1 LSSLNACANLAELV
15 ASLWSAPPGFR
26 QLRIDP
32 SGGDT
37 RWGPLG
43 VLMRGVAWNVLPL
56 LAGAVLG
63 LSSCERSSDAPSNPE
78 AENSAAEEPKGGGS
92 GAKVTSISGPGGI
105 TSPDLAAGT
114 FVGAGGRFEAGVGLQ
129 TAKGTLAELE
139 LDQGGHLYMNE
150 DTRLSLPGGDH
161 PGAVSLDRGELVATT
176 TPDAG
181 DVVVR
186 AGDDALTLESG
197 EVQVRAE
204 GDTHR
209 FAVVHGHA
217 SLVSGDRTVALS
229 AGDTIETPLPK
240 LAQAEPPKP
249 TRSLSPLTDTGW
261 ARTFDAAA
269 SMADS
274 VPRGVGS
281 LTARRAGSKNERQA
295 MRLTDHRVTVSISGR
310 VAHTEVEQAF
320 FNDQASVLEGI
331 YRFPI
336 PEDGS
341 ISGLSLLVGNTWMDG
356 EVVEKQR
363 ARRIFQQIVDATVP
377 RDPALLEWE
386 RGNVFKLRIFPIPGR
401 GERRVKLSYTQVL
414 PVVGG
419 KLRYRYPLGGSGAT
433 GTPIDNFAFTVRL
446 DGSEIPSEK
455 LDDITTPMLALER
468 RDQGDVIELH
478 TEREAFLPTYD
489 LGLDVPVPEA
499 ERPVHSRT
507 FLDKDGQAYFMVAM
521 EPQFEMGIDER
532 PVHYAFVLDRS
543 HSTSP
548 ELWTTARGVVD
559 AMTELMDEDDR
570 FTVLACDSACE
581 EHQDGLQTP
590 SSEAVS
596 RAQQFL
602 DGQDLAGA
610 SDLAGSLQQAADV
623 LDRSG
628 DSAQH
633 VVVYL
638 GDGVPTSGE
647 MAPDGITDL
656 LRDPM
661 ADTRVLAVAL
671 GSRSDLTAL
680 QAVVDVTGGDLV
692 QADARDDLR
701 AMVRELRL
709 RAEVPALR
717 NASLD
722 LPDGMVMARM
732 NNVSAIRPGDTV
744 VVTGK
749 LHHRVSGDIVLRG
762 NGPTGAVSSA
772 FPVEL
777 SASQASTSTVDSHL
791 PRTWAKMQI
800 QHLTKTEGFRAKE
813 DIIALSKDYT
823 VLSRH
828 TALLVLE
835 NDAMFREF
843 NVVRSAKKTAK
854 WRGEFEAKTNDA
866 PIEEGRA
873 GLEDEPDTTTALE
886 RQKNEAA
893 PAGGSTRHSGA
904 DDGKDNAASGPARTP
919 TAPRAAAI
927 DSNKESS
934 ESFDKKAG
942 DFDDFDTDP
951 APEAE
956 PDPAPKPSGADRDR
970 LDDVV
975 TEDEEQ
981 PAEEVI
987 GGLLDGAGRG
997 KGGSASGSTARP
1009 PRSTPAPS
1017 TPGQNRPKEDRR
1029 SAKPRPKQEK
1039 KKMPSKGSSPPQDSW
1054 ADGDGGFGEKSD
1066 PWNREQG
1073 QRRRSKR
1080 GSGWRGR
1087 RRAPHL
1093 AIREFPTTRSRDT
1106 GRVQALASAVA
1117 ANPTD
1122 RATHSKLVRT
1132 ALAVGHPETLAFARA
1147 WADVDPDHAGALE
1160 TLADALAREG
1170 EPIAL
1175 RAYESV
1181 VEVRPFSSREHE
1193 SLARAFENEG
1203 DLPRSC
1209 SHRRALVSIK
1219 PTTAHQAG
1227 LIACLQRAGRSTEAA
1242 DTRAGFIKST
1252 IVTRGNIGA
1261 FTAKLDKAILAAAP
1275 KLSRRGQLRATLTWT
1290 GRDDLDVAIIDRRG
1304 RRISTLHDRGSART
1318 LESPGREEL
1327 DLSKVRGS
1335 VFVEVS
1341 RQRDDRTEGVPP
1353 PIAANLQLVTPHG
1366 RKTVTLSVPAGT
1378 TRAARVFW
1386 TR

>member
-1 LSSLNACANLAELV
+1 MPRLA
-15 ASLWSAPPGFR
+15 S
-26 QLRIDP
+26 
-32 SGGDT
+32 
-37 RWGPLG
+37 
-43 VLMRGVAWNVLPL
+43 NVLPL
-56 LAGAVLG
+56 IAVTVLG
-63 LSSCERSSDAPSNPE
+63 LPSCERSSDAPTSLE
-78 AENSAAEEPKGGGS
+78 TDNSESEDPKGGGS

-114 FVGAGGRFEAGVGLQ
+114 FVGAGGRFDAGVRLE

-139 LDQGGHLYMNE
+139 LDRGGHLYMNE

-176 TPDAG
+176 TADAG
-181 DVVVR
+181 DVVVQT
-186 AGDDALTLESG
+186 GDDALTLESG

-229 AGDTIETPLPK
+229 AGDTIETPLPE
-240 LAQAEPPKP
+240 LAQAEPPTP
-249 TRSLSPLTDTGW
+249 TRSLSPLRETGW

-269 SMADS
+269 SIADS

-281 LTARRAGSKNERQA
+281 LTARQAGSKTERQG
-295 MRLTDHRVTVSISGR
+295 MRLTQHTVTVNISGR

-320 FNDQASVLEGI
+320 FNDQPSVLEGI

-341 ISGLSLLVGNTWMDG
+341 ISGLSLLVGNTWMNA

-401 GERRVKLSYTQVL
+401 GERQVKLSYTQVL

-446 DGSEIPSEK
+446 DGSEIPADR

-468 RDQGDVIELH
+468 RDDNNIIELH
-478 TEREAFLPTYD
+478 TQREAFLPTYD
-489 LGLDVPVPEA
+489 LGVDIPVPEA

-507 FLDKDGQAYFMVAM
+507 FLDQDGQAYFMVAM
-521 EPQFEMGIDER
+521 EPQFEMGTDER

-581 EHQDGLQTP
+581 EHQDGLAAPT
-590 SSEAVS
+590 SEAVG

-602 DGQDLAGA
+602 DNQDLAGA
-610 SDLAGSLQQAADV
+610 SDLAGSLQQAADA
-623 LDRSG
+623 LERSG
-628 DSAQH
+628 SSAQH

-656 LRDPM
+656 LRAPM
-661 ADTRVLAVAL
+661 ANTRVLAVAL

-717 NASLD
+717 NATLD
-722 LPDGMVMARM
+722 LPEGMVMARM

-749 LHHRVSGDIVLRG
+749 LHHRVAGDIVLRG
-762 NGPTGAVSSA
+762 NGPGGDVSAS

-777 SASQASTSTVDSHL
+777 SASQASTSTTDSHL

-800 QHLTKTEGFRAKE
+800 QHLTKTQGFRAKD

-843 NVVRSAKKTAK
+843 NVVRSAKNTAK
-854 WRGEFEAKTNDA
+854 WDGNLESKRKQVPGTARGAEKKEAPSSGSTASDV
-866 PIEEGRA
+866 EDEA
-873 GLEDEPDTTTALE
+873 GLIGGLLRGSTADL
-886 RQKNEAA
+886 RKNGGSTQSGPTPTL
-893 PAGGSTRHSGA
+893 PAGGAA
-904 DDGKDNAASGPARTP
+904 D
-919 TAPRAAAI
+919 
-927 DSNKESS
+927 
-934 ESFDKKAG
+934 G
-942 DFDDFDTDP
+942 DEEADERFDDKTDP
-951 APEAE
+951 FAFKGEPDPEPEAE
-956 PDPAPKPSGADRDR
+956 PQPDASGADRDN
-970 LDDVV
+970 LD
-975 TEDEEQ
+975 
-981 PAEEVI
+981 EVM
-987 GGLLDGAGRG
+987 A
-997 KGGSASGSTARP
+997 
-1009 PRSTPAPS
+1009 
-1017 TPGQNRPKEDRR
+1017 
-1029 SAKPRPKQEK
+1029 
-1039 KKMPSKGSSPPQDSW
+1039 
-1054 ADGDGGFGEKSD
+1054 
-1066 PWNREQG
+1066 
-1073 QRRRSKR
+1073 
-1080 GSGWRGR
+1080 
-1087 RRAPHL
+1087 
-1093 AIREFPTTRSRDT
+1093 
-1106 GRVQALASAVA
+1106 
-1117 ANPTD
+1117 
-1122 RATHSKLVRT
+1122 
-1132 ALAVGHPETLAFARA
+1132 
-1147 WADVDPDHAGALE
+1147 
-1160 TLADALAREG
+1160 
-1170 EPIAL
+1170 
-1175 RAYESV
+1175 
-1181 VEVRPFSSREHE
+1181 
-1193 SLARAFENEG
+1193 
-1203 DLPRSC
+1203 
-1209 SHRRALVSIK
+1209 
-1219 PTTAHQAG
+1219 
-1227 LIACLQRAGRSTEAA
+1227 
-1242 DTRAGFIKST
+1242 
-1252 IVTRGNIGA
+1252 
-1261 FTAKLDKAILAAAP
+1261 
-1275 KLSRRGQLRATLTWT
+1275 
-1290 GRDDLDVAIIDRRG
+1290 
-1304 RRISTLHDRGSART
+1304 
-1318 LESPGREEL
+1318 
-1327 DLSKVRGS
+1327 
-1335 VFVEVS
+1335 
-1341 RQRDDRTEGVPP
+1341 
-1353 PIAANLQLVTPHG
+1353 
-1366 RKTVTLSVPAGT
+1366 
-1378 TRAARVFW
+1378 
-1386 TR
+1386 

>member
-1 LSSLNACANLAELV
+1 
-15 ASLWSAPPGFR
+15 
-26 QLRIDP
+26 
-32 SGGDT
+32 
-37 RWGPLG
+37 
-43 VLMRGVAWNVLPL
+43 
-56 LAGAVLG
+56 
-63 LSSCERSSDAPSNPE
+63 
-78 AENSAAEEPKGGGS
+78 
-92 GAKVTSISGPGGI
+92 
-105 TSPDLAAGT
+105 
-114 FVGAGGRFEAGVGLQ
+114 
-129 TAKGTLAELE
+129 
-139 LDQGGHLYMNE
+139 
-150 DTRLSLPGGDH
+150 
-161 PGAVSLDRGELVATT
+161 
-176 TPDAG
+176 
-181 DVVVR
+181 
-186 AGDDALTLESG
+186 
-197 EVQVRAE
+197 
-204 GDTHR
+204 
-209 FAVVHGHA
+209 
-217 SLVSGDRTVALS
+217 
-229 AGDTIETPLPK
+229 
-240 LAQAEPPKP
+240 
-249 TRSLSPLTDTGW
+249 
-261 ARTFDAAA
+261 
-269 SMADS
+269 MADA

-489 LGLDVPVPEA
+489 LGLDVPVPQA

-507 FLDKDGQAYFMVAM
+507 FLDQDGQAYFMVAM

-581 EHQDGLQTP
+581 EHQDGLQAP
-590 SSEAVS
+590 SGEAVG

-602 DGQDLAGA
+602 DTQDLAGA

-656 LRDPM
+656 LREPM
-661 ADTRVLAVAL
+661 AETRVLAVAL

-762 NGPTGAVSSA
+762 DGPTGAVSTA

-800 QHLTKTEGFRAKE
+800 QHLTKTEGFRAKD

-843 NVVRSAKKTAK
+843 NVVRSAKNTAK
-854 WRGEFEAKTNDA
+854 WDGKLGGKTKEG
-866 PIEEGRA
+866 PTEEEGRA
-873 GLEDEPDTTTALE
+873 GLEAPDTTSAAE
-886 RQKNEAA
+886 RLKNEDA
-893 PAGGSTRHSGA
+893 PGGGA
-904 DDGKDNAASGPARTP
+904 PRDQRSEDSKDNAASGPARTP
-919 TAPRAAAI
+919 TAPRSAAI

-934 ESFDKKAG
+934 ESFDKKADG
-942 DFDDFDTDP
+942 FGFDDLDNDA

-956 PDPAPKPSGADRDR
+956 PEPKPDPKPSGADRDS

-981 PAEEVI
+981 DADEVI
-987 GGLLDGAGRG
+987 GGLLDGAGRNS
-997 KGGSASGSTARP
+997 GGRASGSAAQP
-1009 PRSTPAPS
+1009 PRSAPAPT
-1017 TPGQNRPKEDRR
+1017 TPRQDRPMEDRA
-1029 SAKPRPKQEK
+1029 AKPRPKQKK
-1039 KKMPSKGSSPPQDSW
+1039 KKMPSKGSALPQDGW
-1054 ADGDGGFGEKSD
+1054 AGGDSGFGEKSE
-1066 PWNREQG
+1066 PWNREQS

-1080 GSGWRGR
+1080 SGGWRGR
-1087 RRAPHL
+1087 RRPPHL

-1117 ANPTD
+1117 VNPTD

-1219 PTTAHQAG
+1219 PTTEHQAG

-1252 IVTRGNIGA
+1252 IVTRGNVGA
-1261 FTAKLDKAILAAAP
+1261 FTTKLDKAILAAAP

-1290 GRDDLDVAIIDRRG
+1290 GRDDLDIAIIDRRG

-1341 RQRDDRTEGVPP
+1341 RRRTDREEGVAP

-1366 RKTVTLSVPAGT
+1366 RRTVALSVPAGT
-1378 TRAARVFW
+1378 TRAAKVFW

>member
-1 LSSLNACANLAELV
+1 
-15 ASLWSAPPGFR
+15 
-26 QLRIDP
+26 
-32 SGGDT
+32 
-37 RWGPLG
+37 
-43 VLMRGVAWNVLPL
+43 M
-56 LAGAVLG
+56 LG
-63 LSSCERSSDAPSNPE
+63 LSACEQSSDAPTNPQT
-78 AENSAAEEPKGGGS
+78 ENSASEDPKGGGS

-114 FVGAGGRFEAGVGLQ
+114 FVGAGGRFEAGVGLK

-176 TPDAG
+176 TKDTG

-186 AGDDALTLESG
+186 TGDDTLTLETG

-209 FAVVHGHA
+209 FAVLHGHA
-217 SLVSGDRTVALS
+217 SLASGDRTVSLN

-249 TRSLSPLTDTGW
+249 VRSLSPLTDTGW

-269 SMADS
+269 SMADA

-281 LTARRAGSKNERQA
+281 LTARRAGSQNERQA

-320 FNDQASVLEGI
+320 FNDQPSVLEGI

-414 PVVGG
+414 PIVGG

-446 DGSEIPSEK
+446 DGSEIPSEQ

-468 RDQGDVIELH
+468 RDRGDVIELH

-507 FLDKDGQAYFMVAM
+507 FLDQDGQAYFMVAM

-581 EHQDGLQTP
+581 EQQDGLQAP
-590 SSEAVS
+590 SNEAVS

-602 DGQDLAGA
+602 DTQDLAGA

-623 LDRSG
+623 LVRSG
-628 DSAQH
+628 TSAQH

-656 LRDPM
+656 LRAPM
-661 ADTRVLAVAL
+661 ANTRVLAVAL

-732 NNVSAIRPGDTV
+732 NNVSAVRPGDTV

-749 LHHRVSGDIVLRG
+749 LHHRVAGNIVLRG
-762 NGPTGAVSSA
+762 DGPNGPVSST
-772 FPVEL
+772 FPVQL
-777 SASQASTSTVDSHL
+777 SASQTSTNTVDAHL

-800 QHLTKTEGFRAKE
+800 QHLTKTEGFRAKD

-843 NVVRSAKKTAK
+843 NVVRSATNTAK
-854 WRGEFEAKTNDA
+854 WDGKLGGGTKEAPTV
-866 PIEEGRA
+866 EGRITETA
-873 GLEDEPDTTTALE
+873 EAEEERPNTASIDKLKNDTAPSGVAAQRNRLE
-886 RQKNEAA
+886 N
-893 PAGGSTRHSGA
+893 
-904 DDGKDNAASGPARTP
+904 GKDRPSAGPTDTP
-919 TAPRAAAI
+919 TLPPAAAT
-927 DSNKESS
+927 DGS
-934 ESFDKKAG
+934 EAFETPDR
-942 DFDDFDTDP
+942 DFYKDQP
-951 APEAE
+951 EPEAE
-956 PDPAPKPSGADRDR
+956 PEPDPKPASGAGRVH

-975 TEDEEQ
+975 TEDEDTDAGQ
-981 PAEEVI
+981 SF
-987 GGLLDGAGRG
+987 GGLIDGAGHGAGG
-997 KGGSASGSTARP
+997 KASGSTARP
-1009 PRSTPAPS
+1009 SRAAPASVP
-1017 TPGQNRPKEDRR
+1017 PMDERR
-1029 SAKPRPKQEK
+1029 TAKPK
-1039 KKMPSKGSSPPQDSW
+1039 KKPSQEQGGWKKGENKPTDNL
-1054 ADGDGGFGEKSD
+1054 D
-1066 PWNREQG
+1066 PWNREQPPKS
-1073 QRRRSKR
+1073 RKR
-1080 GSGWRGR
+1080 KSRSGWGR
-1087 RRAPHL
+1087 RRPPHL
-1093 AIREFPTTRSRDT
+1093 AIREFPTARSRDT
-1106 GRVQALASAVA
+1106 GRVQALATAVA

-1170 EPIAL
+1170 DPIAL

-1203 DLPRSC
+1203 DMPRSC

-1219 PTTAHQAG
+1219 PTVQHHAG
-1227 LIACLQRAGRSTEAA
+1227 LIACLQRAGRATEAA
-1242 DTRAGFIKST
+1242 DTRAAAIKST
-1252 IVTRGNIGA
+1252 IITRGNIGA
-1261 FTAKLDKAILAAAP
+1261 FTAQLDKAVIAAAP
-1275 KLSRRGQLRATLTWT
+1275 KLSRRGQLRAALTWT

-1341 RQRDDRTEGVPP
+1341 RRRVDGVQSVAP

-1366 RKTVTLSVPAGT
+1366 RRTVALSVPAGT
-1378 TRAARVFW
+1378 TRAAKVFW

>member
-1 LSSLNACANLAELV
+1 
-15 ASLWSAPPGFR
+15 
-26 QLRIDP
+26 
-32 SGGDT
+32 
-37 RWGPLG
+37 
-43 VLMRGVAWNVLPL
+43 MRGVAWNVLPL
-56 LAGAVLG
+56 IAGAVLG

-78 AENSAAEEPKGGGS
+78 AENSAVQEAEGGGS

-105 TSPDLAAGT
+105 TSPDLAPGT
-114 FVGAGGRFEAGVGLQ
+114 FVGAGGRFEAGVALQ

-150 DTRLSLPGGDH
+150 DTRLSLPGEDH

-186 AGDDALTLESG
+186 AGDDALTLETG

-217 SLVSGDRTVALS
+217 SLTSGDRTVSLS
-229 AGDTIETPLPK
+229 AGDTIETPLPEI
-240 LAQAEPPKP
+240 AQAEPPKP
-249 TRSLSPLTDTGW
+249 TRSLAPLTDTGW

-269 SMADS
+269 SMADA

-281 LTARRAGSKNERQA
+281 LTARQAGSKNERQA
-295 MRLTDHRVTVSISGR
+295 LRLTDHTVTVNISGR

-446 DGSEIPSEK
+446 DGSEIPSDK
-455 LDDITTPMLALER
+455 LEDITTPMLALER
-468 RDQGDVIELH
+468 RDQGNIIELH

-489 LGLDVPVPEA
+489 LGLDVPVQDE

-507 FLDKDGQAYFMVAM
+507 FLDQDGQAYFMVAM

-570 FTVLACDSACE
+570 FTVLACDSACD
-581 EHQDGLQTP
+581 EHQNGLVAP

-602 DGQDLAGA
+602 DTQDLAGA
-610 SDLAGSLQQAADV
+610 SDLAGSLQQAAEV
-623 LDRSG
+623 LDQSG
-628 DSAQH
+628 GSARH

-656 LRDPM
+656 LRTPM

-680 QAVVDVTGGDLV
+680 QAVVDITGGDLV

-749 LHHRVSGDIVLRG
+749 LHHRVSGNIVLHG
-762 NGPTGAVSSA
+762 NGPHGAVSSS

-777 SASQASTSTVDSHL
+777 SASQASTSSVDSHL

-800 QHLTKTEGFRAKE
+800 QHLTKTEGFRAKD

-843 NVVRSAKKTAK
+843 NVVRSAKNTAK
-854 WRGEFEAKTNDA
+854 WDGKLQAQTRKSPTGSGGAFKNEA
-866 PIEEGRA
+866 
-873 GLEDEPDTTTALE
+873 PDTTTAGE
-886 RQKNEAA
+886 RQGEETA
-893 PAGGSTRHSGA
+893 PAGGLGRNRRL
-904 DDGKDNAASGPARTP
+904 DNAKGDTASGPTPAP
-919 TAPRAAAI
+919 TAPPAAAA
-927 DSNKESS
+927 DGSEASS
-934 ESFDKKAG
+934 GFFDKKTG
-942 DFDDFDTDP
+942 GFDSEAFEGE
-951 APEAE
+951 PEAE
-956 PDPAPKPSGADRDR
+956 PEPVPDTATGEDRDR
-970 LDDVV
+970 DSFDTLDDVI
-975 TEDEEQ
+975 TEEDEA
-981 PAEEVI
+981 PAGDAI
-987 GGLLDGAGRG
+987 DGLL
-997 KGGSASGSTARP
+997 KGGSGSGSSAP
-1009 PRSTPAPS
+1009 PRSAPAPS
-1017 TPGQNRPKEDRR
+1017 RAKENKRAEKPQKKPTSKSPAPPKD
-1029 SAKPRPKQEK
+1029 
-1039 KKMPSKGSSPPQDSW
+1039 GW
-1054 ADGDGGFGEKSD
+1054 ADGNGGFGEKSE
-1066 PWNREQG
+1066 PWNREQT
-1073 QRRRSKR
+1073 RRTTKKKR
-1080 GSGWRGR
+1080 GHGWHR
-1087 RRAPHL
+1087 RPPHL
-1093 AIREFPTTRSRDT
+1093 AIREFPTARSRDT
-1106 GRVQALASAVA
+1106 GRVQTLAAAVA

-1132 ALAVGHPETLAFARA
+1132 ALAVGHPETLSFARA

-1175 RAYESV
+1175 RAYESI

-1219 PTTAHQAG
+1219 PTLEHQAG

-1242 DTRAGFIKST
+1242 GTREAILKST
-1252 IVTRGNIGA
+1252 IITRGSITA
-1261 FTAKLDKAILAAAP
+1261 FTAKLDKAIAAAGP
-1275 KLSRRGQLRATLTWT
+1275 KLSRRGQLRATLTWA
-1290 GRDDLDVAIIDRRG
+1290 GRDDLDVAVIDRRG

-1341 RQRDDRTEGVPP
+1341 RRHADGEEGVAP

-1366 RKTVTLSVPAGT
+1366 RRTVALSVPAGT
-1378 TRAARVFW
+1378 TRAAKVFW

>member
-1 LSSLNACANLAELV
+1 
-15 ASLWSAPPGFR
+15 
-26 QLRIDP
+26 
-32 SGGDT
+32 
-37 RWGPLG
+37 
-43 VLMRGVAWNVLPL
+43 MRGVAWNVLPL
-56 LAGAVLG
+56 LAGAVLSLPG
-63 LSSCERSSDAPSNPE
+63 CERSSDAPTDPK
-78 AENSAAEEPKGGGS
+78 AENSAAEDPKGGGS

-139 LDQGGHLYMNE
+139 LDSGGHLYMNE

-181 DVVVR
+181 DVVVQ

-229 AGDTIETPLPK
+229 AGDTIETPLPEV
-240 LAQAEPPKP
+240 AQAQPPKP

-489 LGLDVPVPEA
+489 LGLDVPVPQA
-499 ERPVHSRT
+499 ERAVHSRT
-507 FLDKDGQAYFMVAM
+507 FLDQDGQAYFMVAM

-581 EHQDGLQTP
+581 EHQDGLQAP
-590 SSEAVS
+590 SGEAVS

-602 DGQDLAGA
+602 DTQDLAGA

-656 LRDPM
+656 LREPM
-661 ADTRVLAVAL
+661 ANTRVLAVAL

-762 NGPTGAVSSA
+762 DGPTGAVSTA

-800 QHLTKTEGFRAKE
+800 QHLTKTEGFRAKD

-843 NVVRSAKKTAK
+843 NVVRSAKNTAK
-854 WRGEFEAKTNDA
+854 WDGKLGARTKEAPA
-866 PIEEGRA
+866 EEGRA
-873 GLEDEPDTTTALE
+873 DLDAPDTTTAAQ
-886 RQKNEAA
+886 RPKNQAA
-893 PAGGSTRHSGA
+893 PAGGATRGRKAEES
-904 DDGKDNAASGPARTP
+904 KDNAAGPARTP
-919 TAPRAAAI
+919 TTPRAAAI
-927 DSNKESS
+927 DSNKESNDK
-934 ESFDKKAG
+934 FDEKAG
-942 DFDDFDTDP
+942 GFEFDDFDND
-951 APEAE
+951 AEPEAE
-956 PDPAPKPSGADRDR
+956 PEPDRASGADRDR

-975 TEDEEQ
+975 TEAEEQ
-981 PAEEVI
+981 DVEELI
-987 GGLLDGAGRG
+987 GGLLDGAGSGGGG
-997 KGGSASGSTARP
+997 KSSGSGASV
-1009 PRSTPAPS
+1009 PRSSPAPS
-1017 TPGQNRPKEDRR
+1017 RPGQNRPMEDRP
-1029 SAKPRPKQEK
+1029 SAKPKAK
-1039 KKMPSKGSSPPQDSW
+1039 KPQKKSAPP
-1054 ADGDGGFGEKSD
+1054 ADGWAKGDSGFGGESSE
-1066 PWNREQG
+1066 PWNRERPQKSRK
-1073 QRRRSKR
+1073 QKRSSR
-1080 GSGWRGR
+1080 GWGR
-1087 RRAPHL
+1087 RRPPHL

-1203 DLPRSC
+1203 DMPRSC

-1219 PTTAHQAG
+1219 PTTEHQAG

-1252 IVTRGNIGA
+1252 IVTRGNVGA
-1261 FTAKLDKAILAAAP
+1261 FTTKLDKAVLAAAP
-1275 KLSRRGQLRATLTWT
+1275 KVSRRGQLRATLTWT

-1341 RQRDDRTEGVPP
+1341 RRRTDREEGVAP

-1366 RKTVTLSVPAGT
+1366 RRTVALSVPAGT
-1378 TRAARVFW
+1378 TRAAKVFW

>member
-1 LSSLNACANLAELV
+1 
-15 ASLWSAPPGFR
+15 
-26 QLRIDP
+26 
-32 SGGDT
+32 
-37 RWGPLG
+37 
-43 VLMRGVAWNVLPL
+43 MRAVDWNVLPL
-56 LAGAVLG
+56 IAGAVLG
-63 LSSCERSSDAPSNPE
+63 LSSCERSNDAPTNPE
-78 AENSAAEEPKGGGS
+78 AENSASEDPKGGGS

-105 TSPDLAAGT
+105 TSPELPAGT

-139 LDQGGHLYMNE
+139 LDQGGQLYMNE

-161 PGAVSLDRGELVATT
+161 PGAVTLDRGELVATT
-176 TPDAG
+176 TAEAG
-181 DVVVR
+181 EVVIR
-186 AGDDALTLESG
+186 TGDDALTLHTG

-204 GDTHR
+204 GDIHR

-217 SLVSGDRTVALS
+217 ALTSGDRTVELS
-229 AGDTIETPLPK
+229 AGDTLDTPLPK
-240 LAQAEPPKP
+240 LAEAEPPKP
-249 TRSLSPLTDTGW
+249 TRSLTPLTDTGW

-281 LTARRAGSKNERQA
+281 LTARAAGSKNEQQA
-295 MRLTDHRVTVSISGR
+295 MRLTDHNVTVSISGR

-320 FNDQASVLEGI
+320 FNDQPSVLEGI

-336 PEDGS
+336 PADGS

-363 ARRIFQQIVDATVP
+363 ARQIFAQIVDATVP

-446 DGSEIPSEK
+446 DGSEIPSDK
-455 LDDITTPMLALER
+455 LDEITTPMLALER
-468 RDQGDVIELH
+468 RDQGNVIELH

-507 FLDKDGQAYFMVAM
+507 FLDQDGQAYFMVAM

-559 AMTELMDEDDR
+559 AMTELMDEDDQ

-581 EHQDGLQTP
+581 EHPGGLAEPTN
-590 SSEAVS
+590 EAVS

-602 DGQDLAGA
+602 ETQDLAGA
-610 SDLAGSLQQAADV
+610 SDLAGSLQQASEI

-633 VVVYL
+633 VLVYL

-656 LRDPM
+656 LRDPL
-661 ADTRVLAVAL
+661 ANTRVLAVAL

-717 NASLD
+717 DASLD

-749 LHHRVSGDIVLRG
+749 LHHRVAGNIVLRG
-762 NGPTGAVSSA
+762 NGPSGPVSST

-777 SASQASTSTVDSHL
+777 SASQASTSVVDSHL

-800 QHLTKTEGFRAKE
+800 EHLTKTEGFRAKD
-813 DIIALSKDYT
+813 DIIELSKDYT

-843 NVVRSAKKTAK
+843 NVVRSAKDTAK
-854 WRGEFEAKTNDA
+854 WDGKLAAQAKEAPAADPSGASEEPSEA
-866 PIEEGRA
+866 PRA
-873 GLEDEPDTTTALE
+873 ARRAEDKAT
-886 RQKNEAA
+886 
-893 PAGGSTRHSGA
+893 PAGGSAA
-904 DDGKDNAASGPARTP
+904 DSSKDNAASRPAPAPDRDEADDEKSGNSFGPGQFGFDDAPEPEAEPEPDAAFDAPRDGLDDVITEDDDGDDAEGIGGLIGGKGGGGRSSESSEE
-919 TAPRAAAI
+919 APRAA
-927 DSNKESS
+927 
-934 ESFDKKAG
+934 
-942 DFDDFDTDP
+942 
-951 APEAE
+951 
-956 PDPAPKPSGADRDR
+956 
-970 LDDVV
+970 
-975 TEDEEQ
+975 
-981 PAEEVI
+981 
-987 GGLLDGAGRG
+987 
-997 KGGSASGSTARP
+997 
-1009 PRSTPAPS
+1009 PAPS
-1017 TPGQNRPKEDRR
+1017 SPARNRPMEDR
-1029 SAKPRPKQEK
+1029 SSSTTTTKPSK
-1039 KKMPSKGSSPPQDSW
+1039 KKSSAP
-1054 ADGDGGFGEKSD
+1054 GDGWAQGESD
-1066 PWNREQG
+1066 AEESQPWNREQN
-1073 QRRRSKR
+1073 RRSR
-1080 GSGWRGR
+1080 GPSGPGWGR
-1087 RRAPHL
+1087 RRPPHL
-1093 AIREFPTTRSRDT
+1093 AIREFPAPKSRDM
-1106 GRVQALASAVA
+1106 GRIQALATAVA

-1147 WADVDPDHAGALE
+1147 WAEVDPDHAGALE
-1160 TLADALAREG
+1160 TLADALARAG

-1181 VEVRPFSSREHE
+1181 VEVNPFSSREHE
-1193 SLARAFENEG
+1193 SLARAFENQG
-1203 DLPRSC
+1203 DFPRSC

-1219 PTTAHQAG
+1219 PTLEHQAG
-1227 LIACLQRAGRSTEAA
+1227 LIACLQRAGRTSEAA
-1242 DTRAGFIKST
+1242 DARAGVLKST
-1252 IVTRGNIGA
+1252 VVTRGNA
-1261 FTAKLDKAILAAAP
+1261 AAVAVTLDKEILAAAP
-1275 KLSRRGQLRATLTWT
+1275 TPSRRGQVRATLTWA
-1290 GRDDLDVAIIDRRG
+1290 GGDELDIAIIDRAG
-1304 RRISTLHDRGSART
+1304 RRISSLHDRGSART
-1318 LESPGREEL
+1318 LETPGREEL

-1341 RQRDDRTEGVPP
+1341 RRRTDSDEGVARPV
-1353 PIAANLQLVTPHG
+1353 AANLQLVTPHG
-1366 RKTVTLSVPAGT
+1366 RRTLAVSVPAGT
-1378 TRAARVFW
+1378 TRAAQVFW

>member
-1 LSSLNACANLAELV
+1 MHGV
-15 ASLWSAPPGFR
+15 AS
-26 QLRIDP
+26 
-32 SGGDT
+32 
-37 RWGPLG
+37 
-43 VLMRGVAWNVLPL
+43 NVLPL

-63 LSSCERSSDAPSNPE
+63 LTSCERSSDAPSNPE
-78 AENSAAEEPKGGGS
+78 AENSASEDPKGGGS

-114 FVGAGGRFEAGVGLQ
+114 FVGAGGRFEAGVGLK

-139 LDQGGHLYMNE
+139 LDSGGHLYMNE

-161 PGAVSLDRGELVATT
+161 PGAISLDRGELVATT
-176 TPDAG
+176 TAETG

-186 AGDDALTLESG
+186 TGDDALTLETG

-217 SLVSGDRTVALS
+217 SLVSGDRTVSLS
-229 AGDTIETPLPK
+229 AGDTIETPLPNV
-240 LAQAEPPKP
+240 AVAEPPKP
-249 TRSLSPLTDTGW
+249 TRSLTPLTDTGW

-269 SMADS
+269 AMADA

-295 MRLTDHRVTVSISGR
+295 MRLTDHKVNVSISGR

-363 ARRIFQQIVDATVP
+363 ARRIFAQIVDATVP

-386 RGNVFKLRIFPIPGR
+386 RGNVFKLRVFPIPGR

-446 DGSEIPSEK
+446 DGSEIPSDK

-468 RDQGDVIELH
+468 RDEGNIVELH

-489 LGLDVPVPEA
+489 LGLDVPVPDA

-507 FLDKDGQAYFMVAM
+507 FLDRDGQAYFMVAM

-590 SSEAVS
+590 SSEAVA

-602 DGQDLAGA
+602 DTQDLAGA
-610 SDLAGSLQQAADV
+610 SDLAGSLQQAAGV

-628 DSAQH
+628 DAAQH

-647 MAPDGITDL
+647 MAPDGITAL
-656 LRDPM
+656 LRPSM
-661 ADTRVLAVAL
+661 ANTRVLAVAL

-680 QAVVDVTGGDLV
+680 QSVVDVTGGDLV

-722 LPDGMVMARM
+722 LPEGMVMARM

-749 LHHRVSGDIVLRG
+749 LHHRVSGNIVLRG
-762 NGPTGAVSSA
+762 EGPRGAVSTS

-777 SASQASTSTVDSHL
+777 SASQASTSDVDSHL

-800 QHLTKTEGFRAKE
+800 QHLTKTEGFRAKD

-843 NVVRSAKKTAK
+843 NVVRNAKNTAK
-854 WRGEFEAKTNDA
+854 WDGKLSAKLKETA
-866 PIEEGRA
+866 KEEGRVSGQA
-873 GLEDEPDTTTALE
+873 TPDTTTAGERLE
-886 RQKNEAA
+886 NKSA
-893 PAGGSTRHSGA
+893 PSGGATATPRPDAS
-904 DDGKDNAASGPARTP
+904 KDNAAGGPSVPRTITP
-919 TAPRAAAI
+919 DPV
-927 DSNKESS
+927 DGNGESS
-934 ESFDKKAG
+934 EAFDKKAE
-942 DFDDFDTDP
+942 FFRRNEE
-951 APEAE
+951 PEAE
-956 PDPAPKPSGADRDR
+956 PEPEPRPARDPVSGADRDH
-970 LDDVV
+970 LDDVI
-975 TEDEEQ
+975 TEEEDLDDE
-981 PAEEVI
+981 AAAGDVI
-987 GGLLDGAGRG
+987 GGLLDGRSGGG
-997 KGGSASGSTARP
+997 KSSGSGSAP
-1009 PRSTPAPS
+1009 PRAAPAPAR
-1017 TPGQNRPKEDRR
+1017 PGQNRPMEDRPVP
-1029 SAKPRPKQEK
+1029 ATKKPK
-1039 KKMPSKGSSPPQDSW
+1039 KKSASPTDGW
-1054 ADGDGGFGEKSD
+1054 AKGDGGFGEKSE
-1066 PWNREQG
+1066 PWNREQQG
-1073 QRRRSKR
+1073 RRSRRKSR
-1080 GSGWRGR
+1080 HGWRER
-1087 RRAPHL
+1087 RPPHL
-1093 AIREFPTTRSRDT
+1093 AIREFPTARSRDI
-1106 GRVQALASAVA
+1106 GRVQALASAVT

-1122 RATHSKLVRT
+1122 RASHSKLVRT

-1181 VEVRPFSSREHE
+1181 VEVRPFSAREHE

-1203 DLPRSC
+1203 DLLRSC

-1219 PTTAHQAG
+1219 PTLSHQAG
-1227 LIACLQRAGRSTEAA
+1227 LVACLQRAGRGTEAA
-1242 DTRAGFIKST
+1242 ETRGGFIK
-1252 IVTRGNIGA
+1252 IAVVTRGSTSA
-1261 FTAKLDKAILAAAP
+1261 FATKLDKAILAAAP
-1275 KLSRRGQLRATLTWT
+1275 KLTRRGQLRATLTWA

-1318 LESPGREEL
+1318 RETPGREEL
-1327 DLSKVRGS
+1327 DLTKVRGS

-1341 RQRDDRTEGVPP
+1341 RRRADGEDVVAA

-1366 RKTVTLSVPAGT
+1366 RRTVALSVPAGT
-1378 TRAARVFW
+1378 TRAAKVFW